1 MTLVVDLQ
9 AGANGAASRP
19 ATLGGGAKAVQ
30 TYLAGLAAL
39 SRRNTALTLA
49 QVTRRHAN
57 RPALYTPLPWQLPAM
72 FVGAA
77 ILYTMLFVDVPVAA
91 YRGRWLLE
99 LRHAAGVLTDVG
111 LGVWYILPAAL
122 LAIATNLTDWRG
134 RTRRQLL
141 VLYNRASLA
150 VLVLIATGLSGLAA
164 AILKRII
171 GRARPILFDEQGVF
185 GFRAFAIDPVFA
197 SFPSG
202 HATILGSVAAL
213 LWFYFPRWR
222 FVTLPLLFLCANTRV
237 IVSSHHPSDV
247 IAGFGFGFVFAV
259 LTAMVFARLGYLFCA
274 VDGRLP
280 VVKRS
285 ARVFW

>member
-9 AGANGAASRP
+9 GSAGGIASSAGTGRR
-19 ATLGGGAKAVQ
+19 TLGAVQ
-30 TYLAGLAAL
+30 ARLAAIAARSRENTVRTL
-39 SRRNTALTLA
+39 S
-49 QVTRRHAN
+49 QVARRHAG
-57 RPALYTPLPWQLPAM
+57 RPALYVPLPWQVPTI
-72 FVGAA
+72 FVMAA
-77 ILYTMLFVDVPVAA
+77 IVYTMLFVDVPVAA
-91 YRGRWLLE
+91 YRQQWPLWL
-99 LRHAAGVLTDVG
+99 RQPAGMLTDVG
-111 LGVWYILPAAL
+111 LGIWYILPAAL
-122 LAIATNLTDWRG
+122 LAITTNLTDWRG

-141 VLYNRASLA
+141 VLYNRASAA
-150 VLVLIATGLSGLAA
+150 VLVLIATGLCGLIA
-164 AILKRII
+164 AILKRVL
-171 GRARPILFDEQGVF
+171 GRARPGLFDHEGVF
-185 GFRAFAIDPVFA
+185 AFRNFALDPAFA

-213 LWFYFPRWR
+213 LWLYFPRWR
-222 FVTLPLLFLCANTRV
+222 IVTLPAAFLCANTRV

-259 LTAMVFARLGYLFCA
+259 LTAIVFARLGYLFRA